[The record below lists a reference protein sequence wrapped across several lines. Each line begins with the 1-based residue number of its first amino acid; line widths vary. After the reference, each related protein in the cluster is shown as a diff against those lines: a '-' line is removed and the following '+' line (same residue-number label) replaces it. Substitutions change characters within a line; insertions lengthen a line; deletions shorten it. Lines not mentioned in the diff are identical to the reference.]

1 MNDDMVPKSDLIAL
15 KEGHTK
21 TLGELTKTHEDAIT
35 SLGTEHISA
44 VEGLNTQ
51 LRTGTE
57 ELGRARATVT
67 KLEEEATSHST
78 VTEELET
85 SKTSLKA
92 SEKSLKALQ
101 DTVATGLRSRLE
113 NDFKIVPE
121 ALKDKSLS
129 ELTVIVDA
137 LSKSGGRP
145 NSKNYTSG
153 GGGGESKPQTGRD
166 KVKEGLAAGE
176 LQRG

>member
-1 MNDDMVPKSDLIAL
+1 MTDDMVPKSDIIAL

-21 TLGELTKTHEDAIT
+21 ALGELTKTHEDAIT
-35 SLGTEHISA
+35 SLGSEHTSA

-57 ELGRARATVT
+57 ELGRARATVS
-67 KLEEEATSHST
+67 KLEEDATSHSS
-78 VTEELET
+78 VVEELKT
-85 SKTSLKA
+85 SKTSLKTA
-92 SEKSLKALQ
+92 EGSLKTLQ
-101 DTVATGLRSRLE
+101 DSVADGLRTRLE
-113 NDFKIVPE
+113 SDFKIVPE